1 MLEQSGLSAVR
12 RADCPVRQQP
22 YTEVN
27 HMRANFASAL
37 VLVAGLLIPAI
48 AFAEGGTVAYQG
60 KDGPG
65 KGKHIV
71 FIAGDEEYRS
81 EESFPMLAR
90 LLSQRHGFKCTVVF
104 SVDPDG
110 TIDPDA
116 SKSLSDATPLD
127 SADAIVI
134 LTRWRNWPDEQMK
147 HFVDAYQ
154 RGVPIIGLRTATHA
168 FKIDHGAY
176 RDFSKF
182 GKRVLGEDWV
192 NHWGDHK
199 KEATRAIVE
208 PGAKDD
214 PILRGVGDIFVTT
227 DVYEAYPPPDAKI
240 LFRGQVLSGMTPDS
254 PPSTRHKKRATDKQ
268 DQGVN
273 DPMMPIAW
281 TRLYKNEAGKENRIF
296 CTTMGAAT
304 DLEDENLRRLVV
316 NAIYW
321 GLGMDVPAKADV
333 QIVGEYHPSGFGF
346 KGYKKGVKPQD
357 LQAKEQ

>member
-1 MLEQSGLSAVR
+1 MKA
-12 RADCPVRQQP
+12 
-22 YTEVN
+22 
-27 HMRANFASAL
+27 AL
-37 VLVAGLLIPAI
+37 IVLLLAGLLLPVT
-48 AFAEGGTVAYQG
+48 AFAQGTVHYDG

-90 LLSQRHGFKCTVVF
+90 LLSQRHGFNCTVLF
-104 SVDPDG
+104 SLDKDG
-110 TIDPDA
+110 TINPDV
-116 SKSLSDATPLD
+116 STSLSDATPLD
-127 SADAIVI
+127 SADAIVL

-147 HFVDAYQ
+147 HFVDAYL

-176 RDFSKF
+176 RDYSKF

-192 NHWGDHK
+192 SHWGDHM

-208 PGAKDD
+208 PSAKDD

-227 DVYEAYPPPDAKI
+227 DVYEAYPPADAKI
-240 LFRGQVLSGMTPDS
+240 LLRGQVLAGMTPDS
-254 PPSTRHKKRATDKQ
+254 PPSMRQKPRSTDKQ
-268 DQGVN
+268 RQGVN

-281 TRLYKNEAGKENRIF
+281 TRLYKNESGKENRIF
-296 CTTMGAAT
+296 CTTMGAST
-304 DLEDENLRRLVV
+304 DLENENLRRLVV

-321 GLGMDVPAKADV
+321 GLGMDVPEKADV
-333 QIVGEYHPSGFGF
+333 QIVGEYHPSAFGF

-357 LQAKEQ
+357 LQVKGE

>member
-1 MLEQSGLSAVR
+1 MKALFA
-12 RADCPVRQQP
+12 APVLILL
-22 YTEVN
+22 
-27 HMRANFASAL
+27 AIF
-37 VLVAGLLIPAI
+37 LIPQVAR
-48 AFAEGGTVAYQG
+48 AQGTSLMYEG

-81 EESFPMLAR
+81 EESLPMLAR
-90 LLSQRHGFKCTVVF
+90 LLSDRLGFKCTVVF
-104 SVDPDG
+104 SLDKDG
-110 TIDPDA
+110 TINPDI
-116 SKSLSDATPLD
+116 STSLSDATPLD

-208 PGAKDD
+208 PSSKDD
-214 PILRGVGDIFVTT
+214 PILNGVGDIFVTT
-227 DVYEAYPPPDAKI
+227 DVYEAYPPADAKI
-240 LFRGQVLSGMTPDS
+240 LLRGQVLSGMTPDS
-254 PPSTRHKKRATDKQ
+254 PPATRHKKRATDKQ

-273 DPMMPIAW
+273 EPMMPIAW
-281 TRLYKNEAGKENRIF
+281 TRIYKNEAGKENRIF

-304 DLEDENLRRLVV
+304 DLENENLRRLVV

-321 GLGMDVPAKADV
+321 ELGMDVPAKADV
-333 QIVGEYHPSGFGF
+333 PIVGEYHPSAFGF
-346 KGYKKGVKPQD
+346 KGYKKGVKIQD
-357 LQAKEQ
+357 LQGKGE